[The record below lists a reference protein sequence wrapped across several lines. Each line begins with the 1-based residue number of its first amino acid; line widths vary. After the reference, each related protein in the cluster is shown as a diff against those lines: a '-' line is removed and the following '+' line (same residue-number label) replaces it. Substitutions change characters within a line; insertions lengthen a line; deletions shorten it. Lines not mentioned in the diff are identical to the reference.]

1 MQSIVKTPIFELVLE
16 KKGSL
21 DVYRI
26 LSPEWVNI
34 LAFNDAGEL
43 LLIRQFRHGIGE
55 VTLEIPGGLVD
66 EEDGSLEKAAGREL
80 MEETGYSADAWD
92 NIGWVH
98 ANPAYQNNRCHFF
111 VARGARKT
119 GAQHFDADENILD
132 VLFLPMD
139 EVYEKLRR
147 CEITNSMVVA
157 ALAHYMARVGDF
169 RAKDIKERIP

>member
-16 KKGSL
+16 KKGEL

-43 LLIRQFRHGIGE
+43 LLIRQFRHGIRE

-66 EEDGSLEKAAGREL
+66 DEDGSPLAAARREL
-80 MEETGYSADAWD
+80 MEETGFSADEWES
-92 NIGWVH
+92 IGWVH

-111 VARGARKT
+111 AARGAKKT
-119 GAQHFDADENILD
+119 GVQHFDADENIMD

-139 EVYEKLRR
+139 AVYDKLRR

-157 ALAHYMARVGDF
+157 ALAHFMARG
-169 RAKDIKERIP
+169 AGYYKTKSKERIP